1 MRLIRAG
8 FIGEF
13 DPDNF
18 DEEVVRVL
26 LVFFVLVVMVVL
38 LNVLIAIVSDSYDI
52 SMAKAEALYYRSRL
66 ELITEMGPVAS
77 LLLPKWMQPEVIKKL
92 ADGRKFFDELEALA
106 VPASSALATVPA
118 NPDAAV
124 ARAELADALKAADAL
139 LYAFA
144 AQEAALIEKR
154 ITKALAH
161 LKKAKSHDPH
171 RVNYMINRVATIV
184 DHSERQ
190 TGHRI
195 DAVET
200 ELAEARKELSEIK
213 DMLQSLIAV
222 PPLIDNRG
230 S

>member
-8 FIGEF
+8 FVGEF

-77 LLLPKWMQPEVIKKL
+77 LLLPKWMQPEVIKK
-92 ADGRKFFDELEALA
+92 
-106 VPASSALATVPA
+106 
-118 NPDAAV
+118 
-124 ARAELADALKAADAL
+124 LADALKAADAL

>member
-18 DEEVVRVL
+18 DEVVLRYL
-26 LVFFVLVVMVVL
+26 LVFYVLVVMVVL

-66 ELITEMGPVAS
+66 ELITETAPIAS
-77 LLLPKWMQPEVIKKL
+77 RLPKWMLPTN
-92 ADGRKFFDELEALA
+92 DEE
-106 VPASSALATVPA
+106 SITESIT
-118 NPDAAV
+118 
-124 ARAELADALKAADAL
+124 DALDDAKKDKTDDL
-139 LYAFA
+139 NRLNYTINAV
-144 AQEAALIEKR
+144 EA
-154 ITKALAH
+154 
-161 LKKAKSHDPH
+161 
-171 RVNYMINRVATIV
+171 IV
-184 DHSERQ
+184 DHSERR

-200 ELAEARKELSEIK
+200 ELAEARKELSEMK
-213 DMLQSLIAV
+213 AMLQS
-222 PPLIDNRG
+222 LIDNRG

>member
-1 MRLIRAG
+1 MRPIHAG
-8 FIGEF
+8 FVGEF

-18 DEEVVRVL
+18 DEVVVRCL
-26 LVFFVLVVMVVL
+26 LVFYVLVVMVVL

-66 ELITEMGPVAS
+66 ELITEMAPIAS
-77 LLLPKWMQPEVIKKL
+77 RLPKLPQWMQPEAIKEL
-92 ADGRKFFDELEALA
+92 ADARKLVDELEARA
-106 VPASSALATVPA
+106 VHSE
-118 NPDAAV
+118 PDAAAV
-124 ARAELADALKAADAL
+124 ARAELADAQKAADAL
-139 LYAFA
+139 LDAFA
-144 AQEAALIEKR
+144 AQEAALIKKR

-200 ELAEARKELSEIK
+200 ELAEARRELSEMK
-213 DMLQSLIAV
+213 DMLQR
-222 PPLIDNRG
+222 LIDNRG

>member
-18 DEEVVRVL
+18 DEVVVRYL
-26 LVFFVLVVMVVL
+26 LVFYVLVVMVVL

-52 SMAKAEALYYRSRL
+52 SMAKAEALYYRSRF
-66 ELITEMGPVAS
+66 ELITETAPIAS
-77 LLLPKWMQPEVIKKL
+77 RLPKLPQWMQPGPEPIRMLPEAIKELVDARKL
-92 ADGRKFFDELEALA
+92 VDELKARA
-106 VPASSALATVPA
+106 VPA
-118 NPDAAV
+118 NPDAAAA
-124 ARAELADALKAADAL
+124 ARAELADAQKAADAL
-139 LYAFA
+139 FAAFA
-144 AQEAALIEKR
+144 AASSIKKR
-154 ITKALAH
+154 ITKALAD

-200 ELAEARKELSEIK
+200 ELAEARRELSEMK
-213 DMLQSLIAV
+213 DMLQSLI
-222 PPLIDNRG
+222 DNRG

>member
-1 MRLIRAG
+1 MRLIHAG
-8 FIGEF
+8 FVGEF

-18 DEEVVRVL
+18 DQVVVRCL
-26 LVFFVLVVMVVL
+26 LVFYVLVVMVVL

-66 ELITEMGPVAS
+66 ELITEMAPIAS
-77 LLLPKWMQPEVIKKL
+77 CVVPKWMLPTNDEESIK
-92 ADGRKFFDELEALA
+92 
-106 VPASSALATVPA
+106 
-118 NPDAAV
+118 
-124 ARAELADALKAADAL
+124 
-139 LYAFA
+139 
-144 AQEAALIEKR
+144 KR

-171 RVNYMINRVATIV
+171 RVNYMMNRVATIV

>member
-8 FIGEF
+8 FVGEF

-66 ELITEMGPVAS
+66 ELITEMDRVPIAS
-77 LLLPKWMQPEVIKKL
+77 RLPKWMLPTNDEESIK
-92 ADGRKFFDELEALA
+92 
-106 VPASSALATVPA
+106 
-118 NPDAAV
+118 
-124 ARAELADALKAADAL
+124 
-139 LYAFA
+139 
-144 AQEAALIEKR
+144 KR
-154 ITKALAH
+154 ITKALAD

>member
-8 FIGEF
+8 FVGEF

-77 LLLPKWMQPEVIKKL
+77 LLLPKWMQPEVIKK
-92 ADGRKFFDELEALA
+92 
-106 VPASSALATVPA
+106 
-118 NPDAAV
+118 
-124 ARAELADALKAADAL
+124 LADALKAADAL

-213 DMLQSLIAV
+213 DMLQSLIDI

>member
-18 DEEVVRVL
+18 DEVVVRYL
-26 LVFFVLVVMVVL
+26 LVFYVLVVMVVL

-66 ELITEMGPVAS
+66 ELITETAPIAS
-77 LLLPKWMQPEVIKKL
+77 RLPKWMLPTN
-92 ADGRKFFDELEALA
+92 DEESITESITEAL
-106 VPASSALATVPA
+106 
-118 NPDAAV
+118 D
-124 ARAELADALKAADAL
+124 D
-139 LYAFA
+139 
-144 AQEAALIEKR
+144 
-154 ITKALAH
+154 
-161 LKKAKSHDPH
+161 LKKDKADDPN
-171 RVNYMINRVATIV
+171 RLNYTINAIEAIV
-184 DHSERQ
+184 DHSERR

-200 ELAEARKELSEIK
+200 ELARIAATQQQILALLSRVPANA
-213 DMLQSLIAV
+213 DAQGTGLIE
-222 PPLIDNRG
+222 NRG

>member
-8 FIGEF
+8 FVGEF

-92 ADGRKFFDELEALA
+92 ADGRKFFD
-106 VPASSALATVPA
+106 
-118 NPDAAV
+118 
-124 ARAELADALKAADAL
+124 ELADALKAADAL

>member
-1 MRLIRAG
+1 MRLIHAG
-8 FIGEF
+8 FVGEF

-18 DEEVVRVL
+18 DEVVVRYL
-26 LVFFVLVVMVVL
+26 LVFYVLVVIVVL

-66 ELITEMGPVAS
+66 ELITEMAPIAS
-77 LLLPKWMQPEVIKKL
+77 RLPKLPQWMQPEAIKEL
-92 ADGRKFFDELEALA
+92 ADARKLVDELEARA
-106 VPASSALATVPA
+106 VPT
-118 NPDAAV
+118 NPDAAAV
-124 ARAELADALKAADAL
+124 ARAELELADAQKAADAL
-139 LYAFA
+139 LDAFA
-144 AQEAALIEKR
+144 AQEAALIKKR
-154 ITKALAH
+154 ITKALAD

-213 DMLQSLIAV
+213 DMLQSLIDI

>member
-18 DEEVVRVL
+18 DEEVVRCL
-26 LVFFVLVVMVVL
+26 LVFYVLVVMVVL

-77 LLLPKWMQPEVIKKL
+77 LLLPKWMQPEVIKK
-92 ADGRKFFDELEALA
+92 
-106 VPASSALATVPA
+106 
-118 NPDAAV
+118 
-124 ARAELADALKAADAL
+124 LADALKAADAL

>member
-1 MRLIRAG
+1 MRLIHAG
-8 FIGEF
+8 FVGEF

-18 DEEVVRVL
+18 DQVVVRCL
-26 LVFFVLVVMVVL
+26 LVFYVLVVMVVL

-66 ELITEMGPVAS
+66 ELITEMAPIAS
-77 LLLPKWMQPEVIKKL
+77 RLPKLPQWMQSEAIKEL
-92 ADGRKFFDELEALA
+92 ADARKLVDELEARA
-106 VPASSALATVPA
+106 VPA

-124 ARAELADALKAADAL
+124 ARAELADAQKAADAL
-139 LYAFA
+139 LDAFA
-144 AQEAALIEKR
+144 AQEAALIKKR

-161 LKKAKSHDPH
+161 LKRAKSHDPH
-171 RVNYMINRVATIV
+171 RVNYMMNRVATIV

-200 ELAEARKELSEIK
+200 ELAEARRELSEIK
-213 DMLQSLIAV
+213 DMLQSLI
-222 PPLIDNRG
+222 DNRG

>member
-1 MRLIRAG
+1 MRLIHAG
-8 FIGEF
+8 FVGEF

-18 DEEVVRVL
+18 DEVVVRCL
-26 LVFFVLVVMVVL
+26 LVFYVLVVMVVL

-66 ELITEMGPVAS
+66 ELITEMAPIAS
-77 LLLPKWMQPEVIKKL
+77 RLPKWMLPTNDEESIK
-92 ADGRKFFDELEALA
+92 
-106 VPASSALATVPA
+106 
-118 NPDAAV
+118 
-124 ARAELADALKAADAL
+124 
-139 LYAFA
+139 
-144 AQEAALIEKR
+144 KR
-154 ITKALAH
+154 ITKALAD

>member
-1 MRLIRAG
+1 MRLIHAG
-8 FIGEF
+8 FVGEF

-18 DEEVVRVL
+18 DEVVVRYL
-26 LVFFVLVVMVVL
+26 LVFYVLVVMVVL

-66 ELITEMGPVAS
+66 ELITEMAPIAS
-77 LLLPKWMQPEVIKKL
+77 RLPKWMLPTN
-92 ADGRKFFDELEALA
+92 DEDSITESITEALA
-106 VPASSALATVPA
+106 
-118 NPDAAV
+118 D
-124 ARAELADALKAADAL
+124 
-139 LYAFA
+139 
-144 AQEAALIEKR
+144 
-154 ITKALAH
+154 
-161 LKKAKSHDPH
+161 LKKAKFHDPH

>member
-18 DEEVVRVL
+18 DEVVVRCL
-26 LVFFVLVVMVVL
+26 LVFYVLVVMVVL

-66 ELITEMGPVAS
+66 ELITEMAPIAS
-77 LLLPKWMQPEVIKKL
+77 RLPKLPKWMQPEATKRL
-92 ADGRKFFDELEALA
+92 AD
-106 VPASSALATVPA
+106 
-118 NPDAAV
+118 
-124 ARAELADALKAADAL
+124 ARTLVDALKARAVPANLDEAAAARAKLADAQKKL
-139 LYAFA
+139 LDALA
-144 AQEAALIEKR
+144 AQEAAAEALIKKR
-154 ITKALAH
+154 ITKALAD

-200 ELAEARKELSEIK
+200 ELARIAATQQQILALLSRVPANA
-213 DMLQSLIAV
+213 DAQGTGLIE
-222 PPLIDNRG
+222 NRG

>member
-1 MRLIRAG
+1 MRLIHAG
-8 FIGEF
+8 FVGEF

-18 DEEVVRVL
+18 DEEVVRCL
-26 LVFFVLVVMVVL
+26 LVFYVLVVMVVL

-66 ELITEMGPVAS
+66 ELITEMDRVPIAS
-77 LLLPKWMQPEVIKKL
+77 RLPKWMLPTNDEESIK
-92 ADGRKFFDELEALA
+92 
-106 VPASSALATVPA
+106 
-118 NPDAAV
+118 
-124 ARAELADALKAADAL
+124 
-139 LYAFA
+139 
-144 AQEAALIEKR
+144 KR
-154 ITKALAH
+154 ITKALAD

-171 RVNYMINRVATIV
+171 RVNYMMNRVATIV

-200 ELAEARKELSEIK
+200 ELARIAATQQQILALLSRVPANA
-213 DMLQSLIAV
+213 DAQGTGLIE
-222 PPLIDNRG
+222 NRG

>member
-8 FIGEF
+8 FVGEF

-92 ADGRKFFDELEALA
+92 AD
-106 VPASSALATVPA
+106 
-118 NPDAAV
+118 
-124 ARAELADALKAADAL
+124 ALKAADAL

-171 RVNYMINRVATIV
+171 RFNYMINRVATIV

>member
-18 DEEVVRVL
+18 DEVVVRYL
-26 LVFFVLVVMVVL
+26 LVFYVLVVMVVL

-52 SMAKAEALYYRSRL
+52 SMAKAEALYYRSRF
-66 ELITEMGPVAS
+66 ELITETAPIAS
-77 LLLPKWMQPEVIKKL
+77 RLPKWMLPTN
-92 ADGRKFFDELEALA
+92 DEESITESITEAL
-106 VPASSALATVPA
+106 
-118 NPDAAV
+118 D
-124 ARAELADALKAADAL
+124 D
-139 LYAFA
+139 
-144 AQEAALIEKR
+144 
-154 ITKALAH
+154 
-161 LKKAKSHDPH
+161 LKKDKADDLN
-171 RVNYMINRVATIV
+171 RLNYMLNRVATIV

-200 ELAEARKELSEIK
+200 ELARIAATQQQILALLSR
-213 DMLQSLIAV
+213 V
-222 PPLIDNRG
+222 PANADAQGQN

>member
-1 MRLIRAG
+1 MRLVHAG

-18 DEEVVRVL
+18 DEVVVRYL
-26 LVFFVLVVMVVL
+26 LVFYVLVVMVVL

-66 ELITEMGPVAS
+66 ELITEMAPIAS
-77 LLLPKWMQPEVIKKL
+77 CVVPMWMLPTNDEESIK
-92 ADGRKFFDELEALA
+92 
-106 VPASSALATVPA
+106 
-118 NPDAAV
+118 
-124 ARAELADALKAADAL
+124 
-139 LYAFA
+139 
-144 AQEAALIEKR
+144 KR
-154 ITKALAH
+154 ITKALAD

-171 RVNYMINRVATIV
+171 RVNYMMNRVATIV

-200 ELAEARKELSEIK
+200 ELAEARKELSEMK
-213 DMLQSLIAV
+213 AMLQS
-222 PPLIDNRG
+222 LIDNRG